1 MLEKPNKEHYPE
13 YFENYISL
21 SPDNIL
27 DSLEIQLEDSINFYR
42 SLSSAQLYS
51 KYEENK
57 WSIQEVLGHCLDVER
72 IFAYR
77 ALRFSRLDQTG
88 LHGYDDDKYVQQ
100 AFFDEIEIKHLL
112 DEYFH
117 LRKST
122 IRMFRNFHPSCW
134 SNHGLSSGETMI
146 LSAIPFIIYGHEEH
160 HKRIIRERY
169 LK

>member
-1 MLEKPNKEHYPE
+1 MLKKPDKEDYPQ
-13 YFENYISL
+13 YFEYYISL
-21 SPDNIL
+21 SPDNIF
-27 DSLEIQLEDSINFYR
+27 DELEIQLEDTITFFR
-42 SLSSAQLYS
+42 SLSSVQLFH

-57 WSIQEVLGHCLDVER
+57 WSIQEILGHCLDVER

-88 LHGYDDDKYVQQ
+88 LHGYNDDKYVKQ
-100 AFFDEIEIKHLL
+100 AFFDELEIKNLL

-117 LRKST
+117 LRKSN
-122 IRMFRNFHPSCW
+122 IRMFRNFHTTCW
-134 SNHGLSSGETMI
+134 NNHGLSSGETMI

-160 HKRIIRERY
+160 HKRIIRDRY